1 MDTARGLPLE
11 IARLDKHYADRSAT
25 RRGPRQVLRDI
36 DLEVEAGAFVTLIG
50 PSGCG
55 KSTILRLVA
64 GLDADF
70 SGAIRV
76 GGVPIRGPDLSR
88 GMLFQEHRLFPWLT
102 VRQNVALGAFH
113 SGLGAAA
120 LDAHVGGLLE
130 RVGLAHAVDLFPS
143 QLSGGMAQRASIA
156 RTLAGNPRL
165 LLLDEPFSALDAF
178 NRLAL
183 QLELERLWQR
193 TGITMILVS
202 HDIEEAVYL
211 SDRIVVLEADPGRI
225 RTVVENRLPR
235 PRDRVSPAF
244 NALKARLFEAL
255 HVETGA
261 PPAVLADPAHTPEE
275 AIR

>member
-1 MDTARGLPLE
+1 MDRAPRGLPLL
-11 IARLDKHYADRSAT
+11 ISRLDKDYAGKA
-25 RRGPRQVLRDI
+25 GPRPVLRDI
-36 DLEVEAGAFVTLIG
+36 DLQVEAGAFITLIG

-64 GLDADF
+64 GLDRDY
-70 SGAIRV
+70 SGSIRV
-76 GGVPIRGPDLSR
+76 GEAPIRGPDLSR

-113 SGLGAAA
+113 CGLAPAAVDA
-120 LDAHVGGLLE
+120 LVRELLE
-130 RVGLAHAVDLFPS
+130 RVGLAHAADLFPS

-156 RTLAGNPRL
+156 RTLAGQPRL

-202 HDIEEAVYL
+202 HDIEEAAYL

-225 RTVVENRLPR
+225 RTVVENPLPR

-244 NALKARLFEAL
+244 NAIKARLFEAL
-255 HVETGA
+255 HVDTGA
-261 PPAVLADPAHTPEE
+261 PFAVPTDPAPEE
-275 AIR
+275 AIP

>member
-1 MDTARGLPLE
+1 MSDARGLPLH
-11 IARLDKHYADRSAT
+11 ISRLDKHYAGKA
-25 RRGPRQVLRDI
+25 GPRTVLRGI
-36 DLEVEAGAFVTLIG
+36 DLDVEAGAFVTLIG

-55 KSTILRLVA
+55 KSTVLRLVA
-64 GLDADF
+64 GLDRDYA
-70 SGAIRV
+70 GTIRV
-76 GGVPIRGPDLSR
+76 GGAPIHGPDLAR

-113 SGLGAAA
+113 SGRTPAA
-120 LDAHVGGLLE
+120 LDAHVGALLE
-130 RVGLAHAVDLFPS
+130 RVGLGHAADLFPS

-156 RTLAGNPRL
+156 RTLAGDPRL

-202 HDIEEAVYL
+202 HDIEEAAYL

-225 RTVVENRLPR
+225 RTVVDNPLPR
-235 PRDRVSPAF
+235 PRDRLSPAF
-244 NALKARLFEAL
+244 NAIKARLFDAL
-255 HVETGA
+255 HVATGTPHA
-261 PPAVLADPAHTPEE
+261 GGADPATIAEE
-275 AIR
+275 AL

>member
-1 MDTARGLPLE
+1 MDATRGLPLD
-11 IARLDKHYADRSAT
+11 IIRLDKHYADRAAPGQAT
-25 RRGPRQVLRDI
+25 RQVLRGI
-36 DLEVEAGAFVTLIG
+36 DLQVEAGAFVTLIG

-64 GLDADF
+64 GLDADY
-70 SGAIRV
+70 SGTIRV
-76 GGVPIRGPDLSR
+76 GGAPIRGPDLSR

-113 SGLGAAA
+113 SGLDPAA
-120 LDAHVGGLLE
+120 LDAHVTGLLE
-130 RVGLAHAVDLFPS
+130 RVGLAHATGLFPS

-178 NRLAL
+178 NRLSL
-183 QLELERLWQR
+183 QQELERLWQS

-225 RTVVENRLPR
+225 RTIVENPLPR

-244 NALKARLFEAL
+244 NAIKAHLFGAL
-255 HVETGA
+255 HVDSGT
-261 PPAVLADPAHTPEE
+261 PPAAAAITEE
-275 AIR
+275 AMS

>member
-1 MDTARGLPLE
+1 MDSTPHGLPLR
-11 IARLDKHYADRSAT
+11 IGKLDKHYVAKS
-25 RRGPRQVLRDI
+25 GPRQVLRGI
-36 DLEVEAGAFVTLIG
+36 DLDVEAGAFVTLIG

-64 GLDADF
+64 GLDRDYAG
-70 SGAIRV
+70 SIRV
-76 GGVPIRGPDLSR
+76 GGAEIHGPDLSR

-113 SGLGAAA
+113 SGLAPAA
-120 LDAHVGGLLE
+120 LAEHVRELLE
-130 RVGLAHAVDLFPS
+130 RVGLAHAADLFPS

-156 RTLAGNPRL
+156 RTLAGRPRL

-183 QLELERLWQR
+183 QLELERLWLR

-202 HDIEEAVYL
+202 HDIEEAAYL

-225 RTVVENRLPR
+225 RTVVENDLPR
-235 PRDRVSPAF
+235 PRDRISPAF
-244 NALKARLFEAL
+244 NAIKARLFGAL
-255 HVETGA
+255 HVETGTPA
-261 PPAVLADPAHTPEE
+261 PTPEE
-275 AIR
+275 APS